1 MKKIIVLIALVIAP
15 AVSFGQSMFDKLEN
29 MDDVSSFIINKD
41 AFQLLQKFGGDM
53 GGDNDAVEVFKLA
66 QNLNELKVFK
76 TNSSSIASQ
85 METMVKTAVKKSNLT
100 ELMRFK
106 DKGSKVKIYVKTD
119 GNKDT
124 VSEVLMYVNGI
135 SKMTEGHA
143 ESVIVSLTG
152 VIDINN
158 LSKLADKFTNDGK
171 KRSKKSK

>member
-29 MDDVSSFIINKD
+29 MEDVSSFIINKD

-53 GGDNDAVEVFKLA
+53 GGDSDALEVFKMV

-76 TNSSSIASQ
+76 TNSTSVAAK
-85 METMVKTAVKKSNLT
+85 MESMVKSAVKKSKLT
-100 ELMRFK
+100 ELMRIK

-124 VSEVLMYVNGI
+124 VSEVLMYVNGV

-152 VIDINN
+152 VIDINK
-158 LSKLADKFTNDGK
+158 LSKLADKFANNGK
-171 KRSKKSK
+171 KRSKKTK